1 MNLMRPAHGRLR
13 AARTALVLDHPLL
26 GHWALGMSSQ
36 QEARGRTQSLG
47 TDGRTIYYDT
57 EFVDRT
63 SHEDLVTC
71 FAHEV
76 MHAALL
82 HHTRRQG
89 RDVAKWND
97 AGDFA
102 INPLLKEAGFTMPA
116 WLLLDPKFQGLT
128 TERIY
133 ELLQQEPEEPDEGAS
148 PGGS

>member
-1 MNLMRPAHGRLR
+1 MNIKSTAQGRLR
-13 AARTALVLDHPLL
+13 AARTTLVLDHPFF
-26 GHWALGMSSQ
+26 GHLALGMNLQ
-36 QEARGRTQSLG
+36 QETRGRTRSLG

-82 HHTRRQG
+82 HHTRRLG
-89 RDVAKWND
+89 RDVDRWND

-102 INPLLKEAGFTMPA
+102 INPLLKEAGFMMP
-116 WLLLDPKFQGLT
+116 
-128 TERIY
+128 
-133 ELLQQEPEEPDEGAS
+133 
-148 PGGS
+148 